1 MSTLALKTTTSPQK
15 LLGVLTTGHLIND
28 FYNVTLPFLLPTLIA
43 TFHLNFFQAGILA
56 IATSL
61 FSGLLQP
68 VVGYAADRSGRR
80 KAVILCGFL
89 AFSLGLVA
97 AGFATS
103 YIMLVAAFFIFG
115 LGKSTFHAQSTNFI
129 TRAFLTSKGRAMGI
143 HGIGGSIGNFS
154 APIIVTSLIVAFTWQ
169 EALFLMA
176 IPGVVMVIFLG
187 VALPIHSGH
196 QKEKTR
202 LKIPRKL
209 ILLAINFGL
218 ILMFYEGF
226 LVFLPTFLMEQG
238 SSLSQAGF
246 ITAFMLFVGFLA
258 QPVGG
263 YIYDRLGGRY
273 LFAISSLLA
282 AVSLLLLTSGWDL
295 PAILFIAL
303 VGASATATFPVALT
317 MGSEIADG
325 ANVGLS
331 VGMVFGVA
339 SMLASVTPAMTG
351 YVADLF
357 DMQTA
362 FRLLT
367 VLAVAAFGLSFFMP
381 GKHN

>member
-1 MSTLALKTTTSPQK
+1 
-15 LLGVLTTGHLIND
+15 
-28 FYNVTLPFLLPTLIA
+28 
-43 TFHLNFFQAGILA
+43 
-56 IATSL
+56 
-61 FSGLLQP
+61 
-68 VVGYAADRSGRR
+68 
-80 KAVILCGFL
+80 
-89 AFSLGLVA
+89 
-97 AGFATS
+97 
-103 YIMLVAAFFIFG
+103 
-115 LGKSTFHAQSTNFI
+115 
-129 TRAFLTSKGRAMGI
+129 
-143 HGIGGSIGNFS
+143 
-154 APIIVTSLIVAFTWQ
+154 
-169 EALFLMA
+169 
-176 IPGVVMVIFLG
+176 
-187 VALPIHSGH
+187 
-196 QKEKTR
+196 
-202 LKIPRKL
+202 
-209 ILLAINFGL
+209 
-218 ILMFYEGF
+218 MFYEGF

-282 AVSLLLLTSGWDL
+282 AVSLLLLTSSWDL

-303 VGASATATFPVALT
+303 VGASATATFPVALA

>member
-1 MSTLALKTTTSPQK
+1 MSTSHLKKINTPEK
-15 LLGVLTTGHLIND
+15 LLGVLTAGHLVND
-28 FYNVTLPFLLPTLIA
+28 FYNVTLPFLLPTLII
-43 TFHLNFFQAGILA
+43 TFDLSFFQAGILS

-68 VVGYAADRSGRR
+68 VLGYAADRSGKR

-89 AFSLGLVA
+89 AFSVGLVA

-129 TRAFLTSKGRAMGI
+129 TSAFPTSRGRAMGI

-154 APIIVTSLIVAFTWQ
+154 APIIATSLIVAFALR
-169 EALFLMA
+169 EAVFLMA
-176 IPGVVMVIFLG
+176 IPGILMVILLAWTLSDQ
-187 VALPIHSGH
+187 VSN
-196 QKEKTR
+196 QKQTPP
-202 LKIPRKL
+202 LMISRKL

-218 ILMFYEGF
+218 ILMFYEAF
-226 LVFLPTFLMEQG
+226 LVFLPTFLIEAG
-238 SSLSQAGF
+238 SSLSEAGF
-246 ITAFMLFVGFLA
+246 IAAFMLFVGFLA
-258 QPVGG
+258 QPAGG
-263 YIYDRLGGRY
+263 YIHDRMGGKV
-273 LFAISSLLA
+273 LFAASSITA
-282 AVSLLLLTSGWDL
+282 AVALLVLTSGWDL

-303 VGASATATFPVALT
+303 IGASATATFPVALA

-339 SMLASVTPAMTG
+339 GMLASVTPAMTG
-351 YVADLF
+351 YIADLF

-367 VLAVAAFGLSFFMP
+367 VLALAAFGLSFFLP
-381 GKHN
+381 GKST